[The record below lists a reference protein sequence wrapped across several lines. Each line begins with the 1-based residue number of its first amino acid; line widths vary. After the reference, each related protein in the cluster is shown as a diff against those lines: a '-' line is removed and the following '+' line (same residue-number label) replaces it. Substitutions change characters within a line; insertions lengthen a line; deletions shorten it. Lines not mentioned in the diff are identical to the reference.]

1 MSLTDPK
8 RRKQY
13 VIQTHRRFDADRA
26 GGLRHAL
33 VDELRTQG
41 KITTGPVEAAFREV
55 PRERFMPA
63 GTDLDAAYGFD
74 HSIITKR
81 DEYGVAISSVSAAYI
96 QARMLEQA
104 ELAPG
109 MSVLEVG
116 SGGLN
121 AAYIAQI
128 VGPQG
133 RVVSVDID
141 PQITDRAAA
150 LLKDNGYD
158 GRVQVLTADA
168 GHGVPSEGTFDAII
182 VTVGMWDIAPA
193 LLDQLQ
199 ENGILILP
207 LIMNGVTRTIGL
219 RREGEHLTST
229 SVEVAGFVPMQ
240 GTGRHPD
247 RVFLLPDTHGRHVRL
262 SFDSSAPDTIS
273 QLDAVLATGRAE
285 RWSGVTIGNNIS
297 FADLHLWLAW
307 FLPGFCRVTADEGT
321 DLAAERGWFPFGVVH
336 GSGLAYLAVRPTP
349 EDDGVEFGARAYGPH
364 GQQAATVMV
373 EQIQAWDRDGR
384 HTAPTFSYWP
394 TGSDRSALP
403 TDAAVMDKTHGAV
416 SISWPTTG

>member
-1 MSLTDPK
+1 MADMG
-8 RRKQY
+8 
-13 VIQTHRRFDADRA
+13 FDADRA
-26 GGLRHAL
+26 SGLRAAL

-41 KITTGPVEAAFREV
+41 KITTGPVEAAFRRV
-55 PRERFMPA
+55 SRERFMPA
-63 GTDLDAAYGFD
+63 DTDLDAAYGFD

-121 AAYIAQI
+121 AAYIAEI

-141 PQITDRAAA
+141 RQITDRAAA
-150 LLKDNGYD
+150 LLKDNGYG
-158 GRVQVLTADA
+158 GRVRVLTADA
-168 GHGVPSEGTFDAII
+168 AQGVAGEGSFDAII
-182 VTVGMWDIAPA
+182 VTVGVWDIAPA
-193 LLDQLQ
+193 MLDQLA
-199 ENGILILP
+199 EDGVLVLP

-219 RREGEHLTST
+219 RRVGNHLIST

-240 GTGRHPD
+240 GAGRHPD
-247 RVFLLPDTHGRHVRL
+247 RVFLLPDAHGRHVRL
-262 SFDSSAPDTIS
+262 SFDSGVPDTIS
-273 QLDAVLATGRAE
+273 QLDGILATERAE
-285 RWSGVTIGNNIS
+285 QWSGVTIGNNVS

-307 FLPGFCRVTADEGT
+307 FLPGFCRATADEGT

-336 GSGLAYLAVRPTP
+336 GSGLAYLVVRSALAG
-349 EDDGVEFGARAYGPH
+349 EGAEFGARAYGPD
-364 GQQAATVMV
+364 GPQAAAVMV

-384 HTAPTFSYWP
+384 YAEPTFSYWP
-394 TGSDRSALP
+394 ASSDRSALP

-416 SISWPTTG
+416 SISWPTAG